1 MRPGIARKAPTTW
14 LVAASIASASLAAV
28 LSGVI
33 GASVRAPIAPV
44 TAIPEARTAASELPP
59 LDRGGSDDGARAPIA
74 SAPAAEAPAEL
85 AERGTAIDARVR
97 AAGLAAAIDPEI
109 FRVATFDV
117 HARAIART
125 LDPETAR
132 DLARLAADVGAPA
145 AERVAAAAILRGAP
159 GQAIA
164 LPGAAVGFLRDAWTA
179 RESDPTLAAAA
190 VGSLAAFGNREDR
203 RALLDESATSSSS
216 AALARAGL
224 SAARGDDAA
233 LEIAAAAAD
242 DRDPRRAEIAVSA
255 LTAIASS
262 DDRELTEMGR
272 SRCAEALARALA
284 AKTTKDASSA
294 RLLSALAALDPRKA
308 ERPLLAAIA
317 DASTSDAGAQS
328 AASALAAGSSTAT
341 NVRADLERLRDDAR
355 LSDRRRTLVAA
366 TLLRSSPDR

>member
-1 MRPGIARKAPTTW
+1 VEI
-14 LVAASIASASLAAV
+14 
-28 LSGVI
+28 
-33 GASVRAPIAPV
+33 
-44 TAIPEARTAASELPP
+44 
-59 LDRGGSDDGARAPIA
+59 
-74 SAPAAEAPAEL
+74 

-117 HARAIART
+117 QARAIGRT

-132 DLARLAADVGAPA
+132 DLARLAADAGVPA
-145 AERVAAAAILRGAP
+145 AERVAAAAVLRGAP
-159 GQAIA
+159 GQPSA

-203 RALLDESATSSSS
+203 RALLYESATSSSS

-242 DRDPRRAEIAVSA
+242 ERDPRRAEIAVSA

-284 AKTTKDASSA
+284 AKTAKDASSA